1 MVFKNTAHGCSDR
14 YDLQRVAEQI
24 AHHRDAARMPKNAA
38 KRIRLKAPRRF
49 VTIAVY
55 HLFPLHGVILSRFR
69 GLWRR
74 PHATATCHS
83 YRFFGPISRR
93 CLSSSVLW
101 PRRGTSDAGQAVWI
115 PEKFW
120 AWTDCDG
127 RLSYRRPARQRHALL
142 VTTTATSPARL
153 YWESFGKRRTT
164 PVVKVPTGGA
174 GFPKE
179 IISQRSSSRNC
190 LCGMSGRSSGLC
202 D

>member
-1 MVFKNTAHGCSDR
+1 MRPRPVIRTASSGPSRDDGC
-14 YDLQRVAEQI
+14 
-24 AHHRDAARMPKNAA
+24 P
-38 KRIRLKAPRRF
+38 
-49 VTIAVY
+49 
-55 HLFPLHGVILSRFR
+55 
-69 GLWRR
+69 
-74 PHATATCHS
+74 
-83 YRFFGPISRR
+83 
-93 CLSSSVLW
+93 SSVLC

-179 IISQRSSSRNC
+179 IISQHSSSRNC
-190 LCGMSGRSSGLC
+190 LCGTSGGSSGLYDSHPFVMPGFRHLQIRAFFC
-202 D
+202 VPSYLCPGIAIRTFDPHI